1 MTKKVVSILLC
12 LAIIMSM
19 TVPAMAINT
28 TVSEKTMRINV
39 TEDVYLDIV
48 ISPNKERKVN
58 ADSGDEF
65 IIRQYV
71 NDNLTQVVSG
81 EVGTG
86 KVFVVN
92 YENSKV
98 KNEEVLFTADRA
110 TVKSSTDEQPMEMR
124 ASSTNYGNVIGYI
137 VYNKAYGSQREEELA
152 VYSLKGTTK
161 TGEYVINGAMGD
173 TVSEFIAIGFD
184 LIGAIIPFKS
194 IAIKIFTGIF
204 LRHVSGGIGDVI
216 TDSFTEEVDVKA
228 TPYTLRGY
236 HAASNYYSLGYEG
249 TEYYV
254 TSTSS
259 DHYGEW
265 YYEGYTPHTWKDGDI
280 LANILWVSIFGGVYP
295 YVKEYR

>member
-19 TVPAMAINT
+19 TVPAMATNATI
-28 TVSEKTMRINV
+28 SDQTMRVNV

-48 ISPNKERKVN
+48 VSPNQERKVN
-58 ADSGDEF
+58 SDSGDEF
-65 IIRQYV
+65 IIRQYK

-92 YENSKV
+92 YENSKI
-98 KNEEVLFTADRA
+98 KNEKVLLTANRV
-110 TVKSSTDEQPMEMR
+110 TVKSSIAEQRVEML
-124 ASSTNYGNVIGYI
+124 ASSTNYGNVLGYI
-137 VYNKAYGSQREEELA
+137 VYNKAYGSQKEEELA
-152 VYSLKGTTK
+152 VYSLNGTTQK
-161 TGEYVINGAMGD
+161 GKYVINGAMGE
-173 TVSEFIAIGFD
+173 TVSEFLAIGFD
-184 LIGAIIPFKS
+184 ILGVIIPVEGIALKILTA
-194 IAIKIFTGIF
+194 IAI
-204 LRHVSGGIGDVI
+204 RHVGGGIGDVI
-216 TDSFTEEVDVKA
+216 TSSFTEEVDVEA

-249 TEYYV
+249 TEYHV
-254 TSTSS
+254 TSSN
-259 DHYGEW
+259 HNGEW

-280 LANILWVSIFGGVYP
+280 LANILWISIFGGVYP